1 MIIPG
6 DHGSA
11 EPPRYAK
18 PTRSSDRVGNRPQTQ
33 APRAS
38 DPQPP
43 PGALSTRRDDIHNPE
58 ALREAAGRLIEGG
71 EIDLSSDGTVRA
83 ARVDQALRHRDAGVY
98 DRRDVIAGVVD
109 RLLEKWQI

>member
-11 EPPRYAK
+11 ELSRYAK
-18 PTRSSDRVGNRPQTQ
+18 STRSSDRVGDRPRSQ
-33 APRAS
+33 ASRES
-38 DPQPP
+38 DPAQK
-43 PGALSTRRDDIHNPE
+43 PGTLHSSRDDIHNPE

-71 EIDLSSDGTVRA
+71 EIDLSSDGKVRA

-98 DRRDVIAGVVD
+98 ERRDVIAGVVD
-109 RLLEKWQI
+109 RLLDKWQI